1 MALFDRHDEANAEQ
15 LRLLLEDL
23 AQIREG
29 ESDKPPDD
37 HAEPDDRA
45 DDPAQAWLG
54 WAE

>member
-23 AQIREG
+23 AQAEVG
-29 ESDKPPDD
+29 ETAEPPDD
-37 HAEPDDRA
+37 PAEPA

-54 WAE
+54 WTE